1 MELLNARYVMGHTL
15 DLDGPGAVVQVRGES
30 SELTLLAARL
40 GTLGP
45 LSQRNFREHVA
56 MGVRCS
62 PDVVETLVDA
72 METLAADPTASPN
85 EAKRLVEGARR
96 PGWARLVEAARARD
110 LPVLLDDEGVSI
122 GAGCRSATYGLAVE
136 PRSLAGLGRIPVA
149 LVTGTNGKTTTT
161 RMIAAMGAARGL
173 TVGHTSSDG
182 IFVGEGCVERG
193 DWSGPGAARRLLRH
207 GRVQFAVLEAARGGM
222 LRRGV
227 QVDFA
232 DVAVLTNVSADH
244 LGEWGVYTVD
254 EMAEVK
260 LLIANGLRDGGTLV
274 LNRDRWRWPELLAKF
289 LARRPD
295 VRIRWFGQGVS
306 DAKVVPDHSRVGA
319 WVRDEV
325 LVVDGV
331 DVLPVEDIPL
341 TFLGRAAHN
350 IENALAAALAGHAMG
365 LPIPM
370 IAAGLRRLTPDPEHS
385 AGRGNVFTVPVSGG
399 EATVFVDFAH
409 NAEGM
414 RHLAALALSWPAKR
428 RLLVAG
434 QAGDR
439 TNELL
444 DGFTRIA
451 LEMRPDFVFLKDMP
465 KYLRGRQPY
474 EVVARMERILADAAV
489 PTSRSPDELS
499 ATDAALANLRA
510 GDFLLLLAH
519 TDAAAVVERV
529 RGVGGPVR

>member
-15 DLDGPGAVVQVRGES
+15 DLDGPGAVVQVRGGA
-30 SELTLLAARL
+30 SELTALAARL

-45 LSQRNFREHVA
+45 LSQRTFREHVA
-56 MGVRCS
+56 LGVRCS
-62 PDVVETLVDA
+62 PDVVEALVDA
-72 METLAADPTASPN
+72 METLAADPEASPE
-85 EAKRLVEGARR
+85 EAKRRVEASRR
-96 PGWARLVEAARARD
+96 PGWARLVEAARASD

-122 GAGCRSATYGLAVE
+122 GSGAWSATYGLAVG
-136 PRSLAGLGRIPVA
+136 PRSLAGLGRVPLA

-161 RMIAAMGAARGL
+161 RLIAAMGAAWGL

-207 GRVQFAVLEAARGGM
+207 GRVEFAVLEAARGGM

-232 DVAVLTNVSADH
+232 DVAVVTNVSADH

-260 LLIANGLRDGGTLV
+260 LLIADGLRQGGTLI
-274 LNRDRWRWPELLAKF
+274 LNSDGWRWPELLAQF
-289 LARRPD
+289 SLRRPD
-295 VRIRWFGQGVS
+295 VRVRWFGQHGGSVES
-306 DAKVVPDHSRVGA
+306 APTGA
-319 WVRDEV
+319 WVRDDVVV
-325 LVVDGV
+325 LDGE
-331 DVLPVEDIPL
+331 DVLPVADIPL
-341 TFLGRAAHN
+341 TFGGRAAHN
-350 IENALAAALAGHAMG
+350 IENALAAVLTGRAMG
-365 LPIPM
+365 VPIPM
-370 IAAGLRRLTPDPEHS
+370 IAAGLKSLTPDPEHS
-385 AGRGNVFTVPVSGG
+385 AGRGNVFTVEVPGG
-399 EATVFVDFAH
+399 SATVFVDFAH

-414 RHLAALALSWPAKR
+414 RHLAALALSWPASR
-428 RLLVAG
+428 RLLLAG

-474 EVVARMERILADAAV
+474 EVVARMERILAEAAV

-499 ATDAALANLRA
+499 ATDVALASLRA

-529 RGVGGPVR
+529 QGVGKATGAL